1 MQIKSCA
8 ACGNS
13 FPIRAQKTGQNYCS
27 QSDCQKVRRRRWQQE
42 KRKSDP
48 DYAENQARAQ
58 QAWSKRNS
66 DYWKNYR
73 TAHPDYVEQN
83 RKMQQARNARST
95 LEKRGEIAKM
105 DVSNESLGL
114 VTGLY
119 RMTPITEAGIAKMDV
134 WMVELRVVSR
144 SLATTPAIAKR

>member
-1 MQIKSCA
+1 MQIKCCA
-8 ACGNS
+8 ACGKS
-13 FPIRAQKTGQNYCS
+13 FPIRTQKTGQSYCS
-27 QSDCQKVRRRRWQQE
+27 QPDCQKVRRRRWQQE

-83 RKMQQARNARST
+83 RKMQHARNARSSVD
-95 LEKRGEIAKM
+95 KRGVIAKM
-105 DVSNESLGL
+105 DVSNEPFRL

-119 RMTPITEAGIAKMDV
+119 ELTPIAAVGIAKMDV
-134 WMVELRVVSR
+134 WTVELRVVARAQSVK
-144 SLATTPAIAKR
+144 SAIAKR